1 MTTMPFKSPAARYI
15 QRARRSLVAAVWFS
29 ILTFPIMVIRA
40 NTATGTVV
48 WRWHNIAWMLGGTF
62 VGSFL
67 WTAALDRKQRGG
79 TISRPSPVRERLA
92 TIKANVTAVTRQATV
107 RRGLFAAL
115 LVIVAVFPFVSG
127 MYQTNIVTTALLY
140 VVLGLGLN
148 IIIGLGGMLHIGYIA
163 FYALGAYTY
172 ALLNYHYGLNFWFAL
187 PIGAFVGGL
196 FSLLIGIPV
205 LRLRGDYL
213 AIVTL
218 AFAEI
223 TRLVLENW
231 NTLTFGTAGIRNIPR
246 AAIPGVRM
254 MLPQT
259 TIFTYFIMIAIV
271 ALTVFVVNR
280 LEKSRIGRQM
290 VAMKEDVIA
299 CQAMG
304 VNIAKTKLTALTL
317 GGVWAGLAGVV
328 FAARTTFINPA
339 SFSVWES
346 IIVLCTV
353 VLGGMGSIPGVI
365 VGALVLILVPEYLRA
380 FAQYRMLLFGAVLV
394 TMMVFRPG
402 GLIPKRRAEYRIS
415 EEDREAALATEQSFN
430 YSGDQH
436 E

>member
-1 MTTMPFKSPAARYI
+1 MPVKTPAARYI

-79 TISRPSPVRERLA
+79 TATRPSPVRERLA
-92 TIKANVTAVTRQATV
+92 TIKTNVTAVTRQASV
-107 RRGLFAAL
+107 RRGLFVAL
-115 LVIVAVFPFVSG
+115 LVIVAAFPFVSG

-187 PIGAFVGGL
+187 PIGAFVGGF

-259 TIFTYFIMIAIV
+259 TVFTYFIMIAIV

-380 FAQYRMLLFGAVLV
+380 FAQFRMLLFGAVLV

-415 EEDREAALATEQSFN
+415 AAEREAASTTEQSLDIG
-430 YSGDQH
+430 GDRH